1 MALYTAPTFVNEQAP
16 PLNATNLNALAQCA
30 EDSQTLVFQNVTV
43 QTSAFVS
50 DSTFDGYS
58 YRAAIPLSGV
68 DTTYTPTVTFGAAD
82 AASGIYLNIAST
94 YSGGV
99 FIYANAQPSAAI
111 TILNI
116 SCAKGANL

>member
-50 DSTFDGYS
+50 DSTFEAYP
-58 YRAAIPLSGV
+58 YRAAIPLSSV
-68 DTTYTPTVTFGAAD
+68 DATYTPSVTFGAAD
-82 AASGIYLNIAST
+82 AVSGIYLNIAST

-99 FIYANAQPSAAI
+99 YIYANAQPAAAI

-116 SCAKGANL
+116 SCTKGANL